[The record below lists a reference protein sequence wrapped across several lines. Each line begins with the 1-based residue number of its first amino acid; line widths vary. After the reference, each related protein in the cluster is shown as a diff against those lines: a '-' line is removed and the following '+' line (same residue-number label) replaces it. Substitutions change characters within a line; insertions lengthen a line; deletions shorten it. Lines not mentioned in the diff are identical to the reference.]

1 MPRRASQVRQQ
12 PFFDEHQDAL
22 DRQERTF
29 DDKVARFLRFVLTKR
44 GAIRRD
50 ELVLKIQ
57 FEKNEFQSIFEA
69 VQKQLREIFAMQL
82 VDFKPKAQAA
92 QSSSARQSSQQQ
104 QQQQTNAAPGEL
116 AVKVPTEVAPGN
128 YNAQSWILVS
138 TLDAKFQ
145 ELILPDD
152 NDDQMAQDGALF
164 LILLL
169 IFANG
174 GSVADSSLF
183 KQLHRFGFSTNI
195 QGHKIHDQFGKF
207 DQSCMEK
214 WTKMGYLTKQKVQS
228 VNTNAMNDNAS
239 IEWSWGPR
247 AKAEVDLNAIN
258 KFMTQL
264 YGEDYKKKRIDRNID
279 ALNV

>member
-50 ELVLKIQ
+50 ELAFKIQ
-57 FEKNEFQSIFEA
+57 FDKNEFQSIFEA
-69 VQKQLREIFAMQL
+69 VQRQLRAIFAMQL
-82 VDFKPKAQAA
+82 VDFKPKAQAE
-92 QSSSARQSSQQQ
+92 QSTSARQSSQQQ
-104 QQQQTNAAPGEL
+104 QQQQANAAPGEL

-145 ELILPDD
+145 ELILLE
-152 NDDQMAQDGALF
+152 NQHDQMAQDGALF

-207 DQSCMEK
+207 DQVCMEK
-214 WTKMGYLTKQKVQS
+214 WTKMGYLTKQKGQS
-228 VNTNAMNDNAS
+228 LNTNAMNDNAL

-247 AKAEVDLNAIN
+247 AKAEVDMNAIN
-258 KFMTQL
+258 NFMMQL